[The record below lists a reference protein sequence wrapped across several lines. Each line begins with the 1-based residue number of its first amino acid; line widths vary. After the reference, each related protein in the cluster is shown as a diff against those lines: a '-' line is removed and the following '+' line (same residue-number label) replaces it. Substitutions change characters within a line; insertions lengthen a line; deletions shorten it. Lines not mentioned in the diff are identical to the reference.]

1 MEIHFS
7 KNVDFNHEEI
17 KQPYMKT
24 FYRTFLSVFSALWLF
39 KNILILEAKAS
50 HYLHKKLKQ
59 EERRRKNM
67 NYKIFKLLFLTC
79 FGLVQV
85 QAYDD
90 FDPPTI
96 IPKSV
101 EGYYVYKKGM
111 TAKIRY
117 V

>member
-1 MEIHFS
+1 
-7 KNVDFNHEEI
+7 
-17 KQPYMKT
+17 
-24 FYRTFLSVFSALWLF
+24 
-39 KNILILEAKAS
+39 
-50 HYLHKKLKQ
+50 
-59 EERRRKNM
+59 M

-117 V
+117 VWKDNLHSFLNWTLTVKHKQIDHMRFYVFTKKKLESSQNVFHSEVS

>member
-1 MEIHFS
+1 
-7 KNVDFNHEEI
+7 
-17 KQPYMKT
+17 
-24 FYRTFLSVFSALWLF
+24 
-39 KNILILEAKAS
+39 
-50 HYLHKKLKQ
+50 
-59 EERRRKNM
+59 M

-101 EGYYVYKKGM
+101 EGYYVYKKGQ
-111 TAKIRY
+111 TVTIRY
-117 V
+117 VEKILSLIFKHTDIKI

>member
-1 MEIHFS
+1 
-7 KNVDFNHEEI
+7 
-17 KQPYMKT
+17 
-24 FYRTFLSVFSALWLF
+24 
-39 KNILILEAKAS
+39 
-50 HYLHKKLKQ
+50 
-59 EERRRKNM
+59 M

-117 V
+117 VWKDNFLKFEHWH